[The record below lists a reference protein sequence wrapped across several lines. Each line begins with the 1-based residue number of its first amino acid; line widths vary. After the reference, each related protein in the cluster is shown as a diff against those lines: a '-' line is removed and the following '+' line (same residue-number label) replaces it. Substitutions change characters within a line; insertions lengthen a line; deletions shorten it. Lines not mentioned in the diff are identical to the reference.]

1 MFVKVCRVACI
12 NYVSGT
18 VLFSFEYNF
27 GKANNLQT
35 FN

>member
-1 MFVKVCRVACI
+1 MFVKICRVAWI
-12 NYVSGT
+12 NYVSGI

-27 GKANNLQT
+27 GKENNLQT